1 MRSSSLKLK
10 MSVKQN
16 KELIEKW
23 YKAVTDSD
31 FETIFD
37 MHHEDVVY
45 NILGNTPVSGRIYGK
60 DACCNGMIGQKLLE
74 KLIPEKVKFSK
85 EWKIISAE
93 GDRVVGVMKGGG
105 PCKNGEDYE
114 QTYCEIFTIR
124 DGKNIVLHTFFD
136 TVLIEQCL
144 FDNSLKSKPSIVK
157 DPFQIN

>member
-1 MRSSSLKLK
+1 

-16 KELIEKW
+16 KKLIEKW
-23 YKAVTDSD
+23 YHALADGD
-31 FETIFD
+31 FEAIFD

-45 NILGNTPVSGRIYGK
+45 NMLGNTPVSGRIYGK

-74 KLIPEKVKFSK
+74 KLIPEEIKFSK
-85 EWKIISAE
+85 EWKIIAAE

-105 PCKNGEDYE
+105 PCKNGENYE

-124 DGKNIVLHTFFD
+124 DGKIIELHAFFD

-144 FDNSLKSKPSIVK
+144 FDNPLLKKQKNIE
-157 DPFQIN
+157 DPFLIK

>member
-1 MRSSSLKLK
+1 

-45 NILGNTPVSGRIYGK
+45 NILGNTPVSGRIYEK

-74 KLIPEKVKFSK
+74 KLIPEIVKFSK
-85 EWKIISAE
+85 EWKIIAAE

-157 DPFQIN
+157 DPFHIN

>member
-1 MRSSSLKLK
+1 

-37 MHHEDVVY
+37 MHHEDDVY

-74 KLIPEKVKFSK
+74 KLIPEIVKFSK
-85 EWKIISAE
+85 EWKIIAAE